1 MTDKSTHTSTDRKV
15 IHPTPHV
22 LMSVISCFW
31 KQGGFVK
38 SYLEGLH
45 VQARAYLGKLLQ
57 LNMPLSS
64 IAATLDKA

>member
-1 MTDKSTHTSTDRKV
+1 M
-15 IHPTPHV
+15 
-22 LMSVISCFW
+22 
-31 KQGGFVK
+31 K